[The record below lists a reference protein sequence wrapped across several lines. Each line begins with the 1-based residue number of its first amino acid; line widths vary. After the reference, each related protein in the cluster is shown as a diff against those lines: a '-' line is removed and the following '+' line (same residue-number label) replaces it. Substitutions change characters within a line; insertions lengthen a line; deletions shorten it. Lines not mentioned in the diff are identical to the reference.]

1 LFYYLEGKISVIEQN
16 LAVVDCGGVGYAVNT
31 TAYTISRLKIG
42 ERARLYT
49 YVYIRED
56 AFDVYGFASL
66 SEKRSFEM
74 LLGVSGVG
82 PRAALNIL
90 SSTTPEN
97 LAMAIVAGDDK
108 ALIAAPGI
116 GKKIA
121 QRVILEL
128 KDKMLKETE
137 GFARKGTGGFAAPQG
152 KSTKLGD
159 AVAALTVLGYGT
171 VEISRALK
179 EIDTDALPLEEIIR
193 QALRLMLKQ

>member
-1 LFYYLEGKISVIEQN
+1 LFYYIEGKTAVVEPN
-16 LAVVDCGGVGYAVNT
+16 LAVIDCGGVGYAVNT

-42 ERARLYT
+42 ESARLYT

-56 AFDVYGFASL
+56 AFDIYGFASL

-82 PRAALNIL
+82 PKAALNIL

-108 ALIAAPGI
+108 ALTAAPGI

-137 GFARKGTGGFAAPQG
+137 GVAQKGTGGFAAPQG
-152 KSTKLGD
+152 ESTKLGD

-171 VEISRALK
+171 AEISRALR

>member
-1 LFYYLEGKISVIEQN
+1 MFYYLEGKISVIEQN